1 MINFCSLGSGSSG
14 NSFIVKNN
22 QTILM
27 IDCGFG
33 LKETIDRLEKY
44 EINPNKISAI
54 LLTHEHE
61 DHIKGA
67 FSLAN
72 KFEIPIYLSHG
83 TYQMSR
89 KKINDGYK
97 IKFEI
102 IKNFKSFKIDSID
115 VSPIPV
121 PHDAREPFQYR
132 FDYKGKSL
140 AIITDLG
147 KITKHII
154 EKLAGI
160 NFLVLEFNH
169 DEIMLRNSDYPD
181 SLKKRING
189 HQGHLENKESLKLLN
204 SINHTDLNR
213 VVAAHLSEKNND
225 IELVKK
231 LIFEIVDKEE
241 SNVDVIDQDFGLEW
255 VST

>member
-1 MINFCSLGSGSSG
+1 MEFCSLGSGSSG

-27 IDCGFG
+27 VDCGFG

-44 EINPNKISAI
+44 QINPSKITSI

-72 KFEIPIYLSHG
+72 KFQIPIYLSHG
-83 TYQMSR
+83 TYQMSH

-97 IKFEI
+97 IKFELI
-102 IKNFKSFKIDSID
+102 NNFDSFMIDDIS

-121 PHDAREPFQYR
+121 PHDAREPLQYR
-132 FDYKGKSL
+132 FDCMNKSI
-140 AIITDLG
+140 AIMTDLG
-147 KITKHII
+147 KITKHVVQ
-154 EKLAGI
+154 KLLKI
-160 NFLVLEFNH
+160 NLLVLEFNH
-169 DEIMLRNSDYPD
+169 DEEMLKDSDYPA
-181 SLKKRING
+181 SLKKRIYG
-189 HQGHLENKESLKLLN
+189 EYGHLDNKESLKLLS
-204 SINHTDLNR
+204 SISHSELR
-213 VVAAHLSEKNND
+213 WVVAAHLSEKNNK

-231 LIFEIVDKEE
+231 MIFEIVDKHN
-241 SNVDVIDQDFGLEW
+241 SNVGVIDQDLGLEW
-255 VST
+255 IST

>member
-1 MINFCSLGSGSSG
+1 M
-14 NSFIVKNN
+14 
-22 QTILM
+22 
-27 IDCGFG
+27 
-33 LKETIDRLEKY
+33 
-44 EINPNKISAI
+44 
-54 LLTHEHE
+54 
-61 DHIKGA
+61 
-67 FSLAN
+67 
-72 KFEIPIYLSHG
+72 
-83 TYQMSR
+83 
-89 KKINDGYK
+89 
-97 IKFEI
+97 
-102 IKNFKSFKIDSID
+102 
-115 VSPIPV
+115 
-121 PHDAREPFQYR
+121 
-132 FDYKGKSL
+132 
-140 AIITDLG
+140 
-147 KITKHII
+147 
-154 EKLAGI
+154 
-160 NFLVLEFNH
+160 LEFNH

>member
-1 MINFCSLGSGSSG
+1 MEFCSLGSGSSG

-27 IDCGFG
+27 VDCGFG
-33 LKETIDRLEKY
+33 LKETIDRLERYQIK
-44 EINPNKISAI
+44 PNQISAI

-72 KFEIPIYLSHG
+72 KFQIPIYLSYG
-83 TYQMSR
+83 TYQMCQ
-89 KKINDGYK
+89 KKINDRYQ
-97 IKFEI
+97 INFELI
-102 IKNFKSFKIDSID
+102 RNFDSFMIENVL

-121 PHDAREPFQYR
+121 PHDAREPCQFR
-132 FDYKGKSL
+132 FDCQDKSI

-147 KITKHII
+147 KITKHVV
-154 EKLAGI
+154 EKLSKV
-160 NFLVLEFNH
+160 NLLVLEFNH
-169 DEIMLRNSDYPD
+169 DEKMLNSSDYPD

-189 HQGHLENKESLKLLN
+189 HYGHLENKESLKLLE
-204 SINHTDLNR
+204 SINHLDLQW
-213 VVAAHLSEKNND
+213 VIAAHLSEKNNH
-225 IELVKK
+225 IALVKK
-231 LIFEIVDKEE
+231 MIFEIVDKKN
-241 SNVDVIDQDFGLEW
+241 SNVGIIDQELGLEW

>member
-1 MINFCSLGSGSSG
+1 MEFCSLGSGSSG

-44 EINPNKISAI
+44 QINPSEINAI

-72 KFEIPIYLSHG
+72 KFQIPIYLSYG
-83 TYQMSR
+83 THQMSH

-97 IKFEI
+97 IKFEL
-102 IKNFKSFKIDSID
+102 IKNFDSFMIDDIS
-115 VSPIPV
+115 VSPMPV
-121 PHDAREPFQYR
+121 PHDAREPLQYR
-132 FDYKGKSL
+132 FDCMDKSI
-140 AIITDLG
+140 AIMTDLG
-147 KITKHII
+147 KITKHVVQ
-154 EKLAGI
+154 KLLRI
-160 NFLVLEFNH
+160 NLLVLEFNH
-169 DEIMLRNSDYPD
+169 DDEMLSDSDYPD

-189 HQGHLENKESLKLLN
+189 QYGHLENKESLKLLS
-204 SINHTDLNR
+204 SISHPELSW
-213 VVAAHLSEKNND
+213 VIAAHLSEKNNKID
-225 IELVKK
+225 LVKQM
-231 LIFEIVDKEE
+231 IFEIVDKYS
-241 SNVDVIDQDFGLEW
+241 SNVGVIDQDLGLEW
-255 VST
+255 IST

>member
-1 MINFCSLGSGSSG
+1 MEFCSLGSGSSG

-27 IDCGFG
+27 VDCGFG

-44 EINPNKISAI
+44 QINPNEINAI

-72 KFEIPIYLSHG
+72 KFQIPIYLSHG
-83 TYQMSR
+83 TYQMSH

-102 IKNFKSFKIDSID
+102 INNFDSFMIDGIS
-115 VSPIPV
+115 VSPMPV
-121 PHDAREPFQYR
+121 PHDAREPLQYR
-132 FDYKGKSL
+132 FDCMDKSV
-140 AIITDLG
+140 AIMTDLG
-147 KITKHII
+147 KITKHVAQ
-154 EKLAGI
+154 KLLKI
-160 NFLVLEFNH
+160 NLLVLEFNH
-169 DEIMLRNSDYPD
+169 DEEMLNDSDYPA

-189 HQGHLENKESLKLLN
+189 QYGHLENKESSKLLS
-204 SINHTDLNR
+204 SISHPELSW
-213 VVAAHLSEKNND
+213 VIAAHLSEKNNK
-225 IELVKK
+225 IELVKQM
-231 LIFEIVDKEE
+231 IFEIVDKHN
-241 SNVDVIDQDFGLEW
+241 SNVAVIDQDLGLEW
-255 VST
+255 IST

>member
-1 MINFCSLGSGSSG
+1 MEFCSLGSGSSG

-33 LKETIDRLEKY
+33 MKETIDRLEKY
-44 EINPNKISAI
+44 QINPSEINAI

-72 KFEIPIYLSHG
+72 KFQIPIYLSHG
-83 TYQMSR
+83 TYQMSH

-102 IKNFKSFKIDSID
+102 LNNFDSFMIDDIS
-115 VSPIPV
+115 VSPMPV
-121 PHDAREPFQYR
+121 PHDAREPLQYR
-132 FDYKGKSL
+132 FDSMDKSI
-140 AIITDLG
+140 AIMTDLG
-147 KITKHII
+147 KITKHVVQ
-154 EKLAGI
+154 KLSRI
-160 NFLVLEFNH
+160 NLLVLEFNH
-169 DEIMLRNSDYPD
+169 DEKMLNDSDYPA

-189 HQGHLENKESLKLLN
+189 QYGHLENKESLKLLS
-204 SINHTDLNR
+204 SINHPELSW
-213 VVAAHLSEKNND
+213 VIAAHLSETNNK
-225 IELVKK
+225 IELVKQM
-231 LIFEIVDKEE
+231 IFQIVDKHS
-241 SNVDVIDQDFGLEW
+241 SNVDVIDQDLGLEW
-255 VST
+255 IST